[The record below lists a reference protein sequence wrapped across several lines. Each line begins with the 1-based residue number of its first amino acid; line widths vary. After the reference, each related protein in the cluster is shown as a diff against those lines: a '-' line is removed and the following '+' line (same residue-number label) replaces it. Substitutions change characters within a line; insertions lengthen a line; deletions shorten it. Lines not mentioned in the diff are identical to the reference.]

1 MGPQIAI
8 DRTWLAEFCRRWR
21 IKELSLFGSVLS
33 EGFAPDSD
41 VDVLITLSADA
52 EWSLSDWVEMIA
64 ELEQAFGRPV
74 DLVESGGLRN
84 PYRRRAIL
92 ATREVLYAT

>member
-1 MGPQIAI
+1 MAPRIAV
-8 DRTWLAEFCRRWR
+8 DRAWLRDFCRRWR
-21 IKELSLFGSVLS
+21 IDELSLFGSVLS
-33 EGFAPDSD
+33 EDFSPGSD
-41 VDVLITLSADA
+41 VDVLVTLAADA

-74 DLVESGGLRN
+74 DLVDSQGLRN

-92 ATREVLYAT
+92 ASREVLYAT